1 MNVAYLYDH
10 SEEVGAPKW
19 PALRQTFFSSGLA
32 GSTQFRSSYD
42 EDCTWIILFGGN
54 SVPEVVDRFPKSH
67 RLCVLM
73 ENPAIWRPSDEY
85 LSKMGV
91 IICPFDIPISI
102 GTTFIKS
109 HAAVPWFYGMKFRT
123 DVGLSHEPILDG
135 YMELQDLAVMSKP
148 VKTKKL
154 SCIVSQ
160 KIITPGQ
167 LWRVQ
172 VALKLQEIAPELVD
186 LWGFG
191 WKPIADKRDAIDP
204 YEFTLVVENSP
215 SEYYWT
221 EKLSDAILGYAVPIY
236 AGATSI
242 QADFPQGI
250 LPIEFGIDCEVAARI
265 AIGYLERPVSDG
277 ILWENRRKLLFN
289 YNLHYYLDKII
300 SCCPAESAQ

>member
-1 MNVAYLYDH
+1 LNVAYLYDH
-10 SEEVGAPKW
+10 SGEVGAPKW

-32 GSTQFRSSYD
+32 GSTQFRSSFD
-42 EDCTWIILFGGN
+42 EDCNWIILFGGN

-85 LSKMGV
+85 LSQMGI
-91 IICPFDIPISI
+91 IICPFDIPIST

-172 VALKLQEIAPELVD
+172 LALKLQELAPDLVD

-215 SEYYWT
+215 SEHYWT
-221 EKLSDAILGYAVPIY
+221 EKLSDALLGYAIPIY
-236 AGATSI
+236 AGASNVSHY
-242 QADFPQGI
+242 FPAGI
-250 LPIEFGIDCEVAARI
+250 YEIDYGRDIEFTARKVISALEQKIDRESI
-265 AIGYLERPVSDG
+265 FD
-277 ILWENRRKLLFN
+277 NRLSLLRK
-289 YNLHYYLDKII
+289 YNLYYLLDEII
-300 SCCPAESAQ
+300 T

>member
-172 VALKLQEIAPELVD
+172 LALKLQEIAPELVD

-221 EKLSDAILGYAVPIY
+221 EKLSDAILGYAIPIY
-236 AGATSI
+236 AGASLIRNYFPSGII
-242 QADFPQGI
+242 QIDHGADVVSSALKVISSLKQQI
-250 LPIEFGIDCEVAARI
+250 NKEVI
-265 AIGYLERPVSDG
+265 FN
-277 ILWENRRKLLFN
+277 NRLLVLKK
-289 YNLHYYLDKII
+289 YNLYYLIDELIN
-300 SCCPAESAQ
+300 